1 MASASLLSARRQ
13 ESYASDAAGRGD
25 GAGGGAGGEGMGEGA
40 PRWDAA
46 VKRAFRLPA
55 MLASMEN
62 KSEAGVAKRLRMAGA
77 LNQQGRLLYF
87 YGLGICLA
95 SNHADHDEFK
105 FEAVRR
111 LALSS
116 EP

>member
-1 MASASLLSARRQ
+1 MPQ
-13 ESYASDAAGRGD
+13 
-25 GAGGGAGGEGMGEGA
+25 
-40 PRWDAA
+40 WDAA
-46 VKRAFRLPA
+46 VKRPFSMLK
-55 MLASMEN
+55 MLASLEN